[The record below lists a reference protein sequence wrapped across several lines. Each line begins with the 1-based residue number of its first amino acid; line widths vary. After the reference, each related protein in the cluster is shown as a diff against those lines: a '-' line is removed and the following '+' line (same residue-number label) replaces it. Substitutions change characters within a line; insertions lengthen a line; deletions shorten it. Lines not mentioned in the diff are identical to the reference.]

1 MSTPRPMSQP
11 RFERVFIAVAATLA
25 LAIVGWAMVGARCS
39 DELYAR
45 LLERARSAP
54 TIGQRCR
61 AMNAL
66 CLRGYWD
73 ARPTSELA
81 EFLRSASPEVQAFV
95 REAYGTLLA
104 DRTPGAPRSG
114 C

>member
-1 MSTPRPMSQP
+1 MTTP
-11 RFERVFIAVAATLA
+11 RFERAFSASALALA

-45 LLERARSAP
+45 LLAGARSAP
-54 TIGQRCR
+54 TTGERCR
-61 AMNAL
+61 AMNSL

-73 ARPTSELA
+73 ARPTAELT
-81 EFLRSASPEVQAFV
+81 EFLRTAPPDVQELV
-95 REAYGTLLA
+95 RESYGTLLA
-104 DRTPGAPRSG
+104 ERAPGAPRGG

>member
-1 MSTPRPMSQP
+1 MSGA
-11 RFERVFIAVAATLA
+11 RFERAFIAVAAALA

-39 DELYAR
+39 DELHAR
-45 LLERARSAP
+45 LLERAQSAP
-54 TIGQRCR
+54 TIGERCR

-73 ARPTSELA
+73 NRPTSELGA
-81 EFLRSASPEVQAFV
+81 FLRSAPPDVKAFV
-95 REAYGTLLA
+95 SEAYGTLLA
-104 DRTPGAPRSG
+104 DRTPGAPRGG